1 MIILMKKIFLISAL
15 LIGAITNGHSQ
26 HTSASGIKK
35 SFAVKK
41 TGIKKPLY
49 IIDGVKQINRE
60 SNADNFPSDSIAE
73 MTILK
78 NEDAIK
84 LFGIEAIDGAI
95 VITTKSKKTQTDK
108 LNLEQ
113 KGSLLPKENNIN
125 NPANFKIYNSNLKK
139 GIAIK
144 SLNDKPNIT
153 LRGIG
158 NQSLPNYNDAVY
170 ILDGQEIEKEAVSWI
185 NPNTIQSISIL
196 KKEHATAQYG
206 PQAQNGVVIIST
218 KPIKKSNNP
227 DKPVDK
233 N

>member
-1 MIILMKKIFLISAL
+1 MKKLFLICAL
-15 LIGAITNGHSQ
+15 LIGAITNGYSQ
-26 HTSASGIKK
+26 HTSGSSIKK
-35 SFAVKK
+35 SSAIKK

-49 IIDGVKQINRE
+49 IIDGVKQINPE
-60 SNADNFPSDSIAE
+60 SNADSFPPDSIAE
-73 MTILK
+73 MTILR

-84 LFGIEAIDGAI
+84 LFGIEAVDGVI
-95 VITTKSKKTQTDK
+95 VITTKSKKNQTDK

-113 KGSLLPKENNIN
+113 KDSLLLKENNIN
-125 NPANFKIYNSNLKK
+125 NPANLKIYNNTSEK
-139 GIAIK
+139 GMAVI

-153 LRGIG
+153 LRGLG
-158 NQSLPNYNDAVY
+158 NKPLPNFKDAVY
-170 ILDGQEIEKEAVSWI
+170 ILDGQEIEKEAVSWV

-196 KKEHATAQYG
+196 KKEHAIAKYG
-206 PQAQNGVVIIST
+206 PQAYNGVVIINT

>member
-1 MIILMKKIFLISAL
+1 MIILMKKLFLISAL

-26 HTSASGIKK
+26 HSSGSGIKK
-35 SFAVKK
+35 SSAVKK

-49 IIDGVKQINRE
+49 IIDVVKQINPE
-60 SNADNFPSDSIAE
+60 SNADSFPPDSIAE
-73 MTILK
+73 VTILR

-84 LFGIEAIDGAI
+84 LFGIDAIDGAI
-95 VITTKSKKTQTDK
+95 VITTKSKKDQTDK

-113 KGSLLPKENNIN
+113 KYSLLPKENDIY
-125 NPANFKIYNSNLKK
+125 NPSNFKIYNSTSQK

-144 SLNDKPNIT
+144 SLKDKPNIT

-158 NQSLPNYNDAVY
+158 SQSLPNYNDAVY
-170 ILDGQEIEKEAVSWI
+170 ILDGQEIEKEAVSWV

-196 KKEHATAQYG
+196 KKEHAIAQYG
-206 PQAQNGVVIIST
+206 PQAHNGVVIIST